1 MKSITNYKDDDFK
14 IVFKV
19 QGDADND
26 NFDDENKTLNDAA
39 QFDNYHDIDN
49 LQLGETLMAPQ
60 TIWSLVK

>member
-1 MKSITNYKDDDFK
+1 MDIMKSITNYKDDDFK

-39 QFDNYHDIDN
+39 
-49 LQLGETLMAPQ
+49 
-60 TIWSLVK
+60 